1 MICYK
6 KIKQMNRIKIILTAI
21 IVVLICAGCDMSQSG
36 KSVSQSKMEA
46 IFYEVKTPHKY
57 GLVIAPESNNEK
69 MDCPTVFRMGDKW
82 YMTYLRYD
90 GKSVKDGRGY
100 ETWIAE
106 SDNLLEWNTL
116 GRLLS
121 FRDGKWDENQRGGY
135 PALIDHTWDG
145 GYKLNSYDNK
155 YWMTYIGGAETGYET
170 GPLKIGVAFTEG
182 DPTKAHEWQAFDQ
195 SAMSPDEENAQWFE
209 NIIQYKSSVF
219 LDENETFGKP
229 FVMFYNAGGINP
241 ENDIKAERVGIA
253 YSDDMV
259 NWERYPG
266 NPVLSHEEGITGDA
280 HIQKM
285 DDLYV
290 MFYFGAF
297 RSDRKYKA
305 YNTFAASY
313 DLVNW
318 TDWMGE
324 DLIIP
329 SKDYDNLFAHKSY
342 LIKHEGVVYHFYCA
356 VNEHDQRGIAVAVSE
371 PKGRSKLRFP
381 EPELTG
387 KRGILQLN
395 ENWNTVAAEENSK
408 KYDSFNVNSEWISVD
423 IPHNWDDYH
432 GYRQHIHGNR
442 HGNSWYKKEF
452 RLPEYNS
459 DKRFFIR
466 FEGVGTYATITLN
479 GKNFGRHPGG
489 RTTFTL
495 DVTDAVNRGGNNILT
510 VKAEHPSFITDMP
523 WVCGGCSSEW
533 GFSEGSQPM
542 GIFRPVVMEVVDKV
556 RIEPFGVHIWN
567 NDTNYL
573 NIETEIKNYG
583 NSQET
588 VEFVTKLN
596 DDNGVAAFRLS
607 EMITLNPGETKVI
620 RQVSPKLENVHL
632 WSNENPYLYKLAS
645 VLKRSGNTTDEVT
658 TPYGIR
664 TISWPVL
671 RNDDDPTFRIN
682 GNSLFLNGTAEY
694 EHRFGQSHAFT
705 KEEIRAR
712 VNMIKDAG
720 FNAFRD
726 AHQPHNLLYK
736 ENLDKEGIMLWPQ
749 FSAHIWYDTPEFR
762 DNFKKLL
769 RQWIKE
775 RRNSPSVIMWGL
787 QNESVLPKEFAEE
800 CVEIIREMDPT
811 ASKQRVI
818 TTCNGGGGTDW
829 NIVQNWSGTYGG
841 NPDNYSDELKNQLLN
856 GEYGAWRSIDLHSE
870 GDFDQDGVWS
880 EDRMYLLME
889 KKVHLGEK
897 VKDNAIGQFQWIF
910 NSHDNPGRRHP
921 DEGYR
926 VIDKVGP
933 VNYKGLLTTWGE
945 PTDVYYMYRS
955 NYATPDN
962 DPMVYI
968 VSHTWSDR
976 WNSPGVKD
984 EIRIFSNCDEVELFN
999 DVKSVSLGRKKRG
1012 QKGKHFVW
1020 KNANVRYNVLYAVGY
1035 MDGKAVAEDC
1045 IILDNLP
1052 KSPGFESLY
1061 DEDDTILK
1069 AEDGYNYIYRVNS
1082 GGDNYKDQ
1090 FGQVWSA
1097 DVARKS
1103 DMYWGSVSWANK
1115 FEDVNPYQGSQRF
1128 TKDPIKGAKD
1138 WELFGQFRYGRH
1150 ELSYHFPLPDGKYR
1164 VELYFIEPWYGTGGI
1179 KDGEGYRVFDVALND
1194 SVYIS
1199 DLDIWAE
1206 SGHDRAFKQVLDANV
1221 RGGELK
1227 ISFPQVKSGQALI
1240 SAIAIA
1246 SLNPNIKPADASPT
1260 EGWSWGNIDRVV
1272 KTPVESLPEGDD
1284 GRQTVVYPAED
1295 AKTVGEVEINEV
1307 RDRLSLDFISSTSG
1321 SISWQVSTGV
1331 ANIYAFRFSY
1341 MNVGDSPKE
1350 VRFQLIAEDG
1360 TIIKDDL
1367 ITFPLAPEK
1376 WRTLSTSTNGFINAG
1391 HYKVVL
1397 SSDNMKGLN
1406 LNSLTVQ

>member
-1 MICYK
+1 
-6 KIKQMNRIKIILTAI
+6 MNRFKIILTAF
-21 IVVLICAGCDMSQSG
+21 LIFLTSLGYKASSSG
-36 KSVSQSKMEA
+36 KSVPPSRMEEV
-46 IFYEVKTPHKY
+46 YEEVKTPHKY
-57 GLVIAPESNNEK
+57 GLVIAPQSNQEK
-69 MDCPTVFRMGDKW
+69 MDCPTIFRRGDKW

-90 GKSVKDGRGY
+90 GKSGKDGRGY
-100 ETWIAE
+100 ETWLAE
-106 SDNLLEWNTL
+106 SDNLLEWKTL

-121 FRDGKWDENQRGGY
+121 FRDGKWDEDQRGGY
-135 PALIDHTWDG
+135 PSLIDHHWG
-145 GYKLNSYDNK
+145 GSYELNSYDDK

-170 GPLKIGVAFTEG
+170 GPLKIGVAYTEK
-182 DPTKAHEWQAFDQ
+182 DPTVAHEWKAFDRP
-195 SAMSPDEENAQWFE
+195 AMSPEEKDAQWFE
-209 NIIQYKSSVF
+209 KIIQYKSSVF
-219 LDENETFGKP
+219 RDENGTFGKP

-297 RSDRKYKA
+297 RTDRKYKA

-318 TDWMGE
+318 TDWTGE

-342 LIKHEGVVYHFYCA
+342 LIKQEGVVYHFYCA

-381 EPELTG
+381 EPEPTG
-387 KRGILQLN
+387 KRGIIPLN
-395 ENWNTVAAEENSK
+395 GDWSTVAAEEHSR
-408 KYDSFNVNSEWISVD
+408 KYDAFDVNGDWVQVN

-432 GYRQHIHGNR
+432 GYRQHLHGNR
-442 HGNSWYKKEF
+442 HGNAWYKKEF
-452 RLPEYNS
+452 RLPEYDG

-466 FEGVGTYATITLN
+466 FEGVGTYATVTLN
-479 GKNFGRHPGG
+479 GKNFGRHPVG

-495 DVTDAVNRGGNNILT
+495 DVTDAVNRGGNNVLT
-510 VKAEHPSFITDMP
+510 VKAEHPSMITDMP

-567 NDTNYL
+567 TDTSYL
-573 NIETEIKNYG
+573 HIETELKNDG
-583 NSQET
+583 NSPET
-588 VEFVTKLN
+588 VEFVTRLN
-596 DDNGVAAFRLS
+596 DDNGVAVFRLS
-607 EMITLNPGETKVI
+607 EMVTLEPGETKI
-620 RQVSPKLENVHL
+620 ISQVSPKLENVHL
-632 WSNENPYLYKLAS
+632 WSNLDPYLYKLAS
-645 VLKRSGNTTDEVT
+645 VLKRGGSTTDEVT

-671 RNDDDPTFRIN
+671 RNDGDSVFRLN

-726 AHQPHNLLYK
+726 AHQPHNLYYK
-736 ENLDKEGIMLWPQ
+736 ELLDNEGIMFWPQ
-749 FSAHIWYDTPEFR
+749 FSAHIWYDTPAFR
-762 DNFKKLL
+762 ENFKNLL

-800 CVEIIREMDPT
+800 CAEIIREMDPT

-818 TTCNGGGGTDW
+818 VTCNGGSGTDW
-829 NIVQNWSGTYGG
+829 NVVQNWSGTYGG
-841 NPDNYSDELKNQLLN
+841 DPDNYAEELKNQQMN
-856 GEYGAWRSIDLHSE
+856 GEYGAWRSVDLHTE
-870 GDFDQDGVWS
+870 GGFDQDGVWS
-880 EDRMYLLME
+880 EDRMYQLME
-889 KKVHLGEK
+889 KKVRLGET
-897 VKDNAIGQFQWIF
+897 VREHAIGQFQWIF

-933 VNYKGLLTTWGE
+933 VNYKGLFTTWGE
-945 PTDVYYMYRS
+945 PLDVYYMYRA
-955 NYATPDN
+955 NYASPES
-962 DPMVYI
+962 DPMIYI

-976 WNSPGVKD
+976 WSSPGVKD
-984 EIRIFSNCDEVELFN
+984 GIRVFSNCEEVELFN

-1012 QKGKHFVW
+1012 AKGTHFIWNKVDI
-1020 KNANVRYNVLYAVGY
+1020 KYNVLYAVGY
-1035 MDGKAVAEDC
+1035 VDGKPVAEDC
-1045 IILDNLP
+1045 IVLDHLP
-1052 KSPGFESLY
+1052 ESPGFGTFY
-1061 DEDDTILK
+1061 DDADPILK
-1069 AEDGYNYIYRVNS
+1069 GEEWYHYIYRVNS
-1082 GGDNYKDQ
+1082 GGDAYRDEY
-1090 FGQVWSA
+1090 GQVWSA
-1097 DVARKS
+1097 DIARTS
-1103 DMYWGSVSWANK
+1103 DKHWGSTSWADQ
-1115 FEDVNPYQGSQRF
+1115 FEHINRYQGSQRY
-1128 TKDPIKGAKD
+1128 TGDPIKGTRD
-1138 WELFGQFRYGRH
+1138 WKLFGQFRYGRH
-1150 ELSYHFPLPDGKYR
+1150 ELAYHFPLPDGEYR
-1164 VELYFIEPWYGTGGI
+1164 VELFFTEPWYGTGGI
-1179 KDGEGYRVFDVALND
+1179 RDGEGYRVFDVALND
-1194 SVYIS
+1194 SVYIR

-1206 SGHDRAFKQVLDANV
+1206 SGHDCALKQVLTTTV
-1221 RGGELK
+1221 QGGKLK
-1227 ISFPQVKSGQALI
+1227 ISFPQVKAGQALI

-1246 SLNPNIKPADASPT
+1246 SRNQDIRPADPPPSD
-1260 EGWSWGNIDRVV
+1260 GWSWSNIEKVV
-1272 KTPVESLPEGDD
+1272 KTPVESLPAGDD
-1284 GRQTVVYPAED
+1284 GRQAMVYPAED
-1295 AKTVGEVEINEV
+1295 AKIEGEIEINKV
-1307 RDRLSLDFISSTSG
+1307 RDRVSLDFTGSSPG
-1321 SISWQVSTGV
+1321 SISWDVSTGV

-1341 MNVGDSPKE
+1341 MNVSDSPKE
-1350 VRFQLIAEDG
+1350 MRFRLVAADG
-1360 TIIKDDL
+1360 TTLKDDL
-1367 ITFPLAPEK
+1367 ITFPVAPEK
-1376 WRTLSTSTNGFINAG
+1376 WRTLSTSTDGFINAG
-1391 HYKVVL
+1391 HYRVIL

>member
-1 MICYK
+1 
-6 KIKQMNRIKIILTAI
+6 MNRFKIILTAF
-21 IVVLICAGCDMSQSG
+21 LIFLTSLGYKASSSG
-36 KSVSQSKMEA
+36 KSVPPSRMEEV
-46 IFYEVKTPHKY
+46 YEEVKTPHKY
-57 GLVIAPESNNEK
+57 GLVIAPQSNQEK
-69 MDCPTVFRMGDKW
+69 MDCPTIFRRGDKW

-90 GKSVKDGRGY
+90 GKSGKDGRGY
-100 ETWIAE
+100 ETWLAE
-106 SDNLLEWNTL
+106 SDNLLEWKTL

-121 FRDGKWDENQRGGY
+121 FRDGKWDEDQRGGY
-135 PALIDHTWDG
+135 PSLIDHHWG
-145 GYKLNSYDNK
+145 GSYELNSYDDK

-170 GPLKIGVAFTEG
+170 GPLKIGVAYTEK
-182 DPTKAHEWQAFDQ
+182 DPTVAHEWKAFDRP
-195 SAMSPDEENAQWFE
+195 AMSPEEKDAQWFE
-209 NIIQYKSSVF
+209 KIIQYKSSVF
-219 LDENETFGKP
+219 RDENGTFGKP

-297 RSDRKYKA
+297 RTDRKYKA

-318 TDWMGE
+318 TDWTGE

-342 LIKHEGVVYHFYCA
+342 LIKQEGVVYHFYCA

-381 EPELTG
+381 EPEPTG
-387 KRGILQLN
+387 KRGIIPLN
-395 ENWNTVAAEENSK
+395 GDWSTVAAEEHSR
-408 KYDSFNVNSEWISVD
+408 KYDAFDVNGDWVQVN

-432 GYRQHIHGNR
+432 GYRQHLHGNR
-442 HGNSWYKKEF
+442 HGNAWYKKEF
-452 RLPEYNS
+452 RLPEYDG

-466 FEGVGTYATITLN
+466 FEGVGTYATVTLN
-479 GKNFGRHPGG
+479 GKNFGRHPVG

-495 DVTDAVNRGGNNILT
+495 DVTDAVNRGGNNVLT
-510 VKAEHPSFITDMP
+510 VKAEHPSMITDMP

-567 NDTNYL
+567 TDTSYL
-573 NIETEIKNYG
+573 HIETELKNDG
-583 NSQET
+583 NSPET
-588 VEFVTKLN
+588 VEFVTRLN
-596 DDNGVAAFRLS
+596 DDNGVAVFRLS
-607 EMITLNPGETKVI
+607 EMVTLEPGETKI
-620 RQVSPKLENVHL
+620 ISQVSPKLENVHL
-632 WSNENPYLYKLAS
+632 WSNLDPYLYKLAS
-645 VLKRSGNTTDEVT
+645 VLKRGGSTTDEVT

-671 RNDDDPTFRIN
+671 RNDGDSVFRLN

-726 AHQPHNLLYK
+726 AHQPHNLYYK
-736 ENLDKEGIMLWPQ
+736 ELLDNEGIMFWPQ
-749 FSAHIWYDTPEFR
+749 FSAHIWYDTPAFR
-762 DNFKKLL
+762 ENFKNLL

-800 CVEIIREMDPT
+800 CAEIIREMDPT

-818 TTCNGGGGTDW
+818 VTCNGGSGTDW
-829 NIVQNWSGTYGG
+829 NVVQNWSGTYGG
-841 NPDNYSDELKNQLLN
+841 DPDNYAEELKNQQMN
-856 GEYGAWRSIDLHSE
+856 GEYGAWRSVDLHTE
-870 GDFDQDGVWS
+870 GGFDQDGVWS
-880 EDRMYLLME
+880 EDRMYQLME
-889 KKVHLGEK
+889 KKVRLGET
-897 VKDNAIGQFQWIF
+897 VREHAIGQFQWIF

-945 PTDVYYMYRS
+945 PLDIYYMYRA
-955 NYATPDN
+955 NYASPKS

-976 WNSPGVKD
+976 WSSPGVKD
-984 EIRIFSNCDEVELFN
+984 GIRIFSNCDEVELFN
-999 DVKSVSLGRKKRG
+999 DVKSESLGRKKRG
-1012 QKGKHFVW
+1012 PKGTHFIWNKVDI
-1020 KNANVRYNVLYAVGY
+1020 KYNVLYAVGY
-1035 MDGKAVAEDC
+1035 VDGKPVAEDC
-1045 IILDNLP
+1045 IVMDHLP
-1052 KSPGFESLY
+1052 ESPRFGSLY
-1061 DEDDTILK
+1061 GDAGPILRG
-1069 AEDGYNYIYRVNS
+1069 EEGYRYIYRVNS
-1082 GGDNYKDQ
+1082 GGDAYRDEY
-1090 FGQVWSA
+1090 GQVWSA
-1097 DVARKS
+1097 DIARKS
-1103 DMYWGSVSWANK
+1103 DKQWGSVSWADQ
-1115 FEDVNPYQGSQRF
+1115 FEQINRFQGSQRY
-1128 TKDPIKGAKD
+1128 TKDPIKGTRD
-1138 WELFGQFRYGRH
+1138 WKLFGQFRYGRH
-1150 ELSYHFPLPDGKYR
+1150 ELAYHFPLPDGEYR
-1164 VELYFIEPWYGTGGI
+1164 VELYFTEPWYGTGGI
-1179 KDGEGYRVFDVALND
+1179 RDGEGYRVFDVALND
-1194 SVYIS
+1194 SVYIR
-1199 DLDIWAE
+1199 DLDLWAE
-1206 SGHDRAFKQVLDANV
+1206 SGHDRAFKQVLDAKV
-1221 RGGELK
+1221 QGGGLK
-1227 ISFPQVKSGQALI
+1227 ISFPQVKAGQALI

-1246 SLNPNIKPADASPT
+1246 SRNQDITPANPSPSD
-1260 EGWSWGNIDRVV
+1260 GWSWNNIERVV

-1284 GRQTVVYPAED
+1284 GRQATVFPVED
-1295 AKTVGEVEINEV
+1295 TAIEGEVALSEV
-1307 RDRLSLDFISSTSG
+1307 RNRVSLNFTGSG
-1321 SISWQVSTGV
+1321 PGTISWDVSTGV

-1341 MNVGDSPKE
+1341 MNVSDSPKE
-1350 VRFQLIAEDG
+1350 VRFRLVAADG
-1360 TIIKDDL
+1360 TIMKDDL
-1367 ITFPLAPEK
+1367 ITFPVAPEK

-1391 HYKVVL
+1391 HYRVIL
-1397 SSDNMKGLN
+1397 SSEDMKGLN
-1406 LNSLTVQ
+1406 LSSLTVQ